1 MLTEVHSEMA
11 ETFFVAY
18 EPQTI
23 QEKLE
28 AKNYNKWIKAINKEL
43 ESLEENKTWILVPES
58 DNVNIIL
65 NYWILKKNIKQNF

>member
-43 ESLEENKTWILVPES
+43 ESLEENKTFLKIN
-58 DNVNIIL
+58 DVNIIS
-65 NYWILKKNIKQNF
+65 KENIK

>member
-1 MLTEVHSEMA
+1 MS
-11 ETFFVAY
+11 
-18 EPQTI
+18 
-23 QEKLE
+23 
-28 AKNYNKWIKAINKEL
+28 KWIESINEEF